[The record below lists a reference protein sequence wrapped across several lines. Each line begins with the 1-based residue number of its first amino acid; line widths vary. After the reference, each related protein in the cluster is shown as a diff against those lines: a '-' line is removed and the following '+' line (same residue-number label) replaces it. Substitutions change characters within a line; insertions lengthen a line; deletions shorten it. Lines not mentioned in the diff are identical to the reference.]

1 MFFQL
6 TLEIKRRDFCIFFIK
21 KDQMTCILF
30 KRLGFIDFNILISG
44 YHICP
49 LTTMIKTYSMNY
61 LSTMSRMR
69 AILKVIKATTRIMQD
84 QKIFQS

>member
-1 MFFQL
+1 
-6 TLEIKRRDFCIFFIK
+6 
-21 KDQMTCILF
+21 MTCILF